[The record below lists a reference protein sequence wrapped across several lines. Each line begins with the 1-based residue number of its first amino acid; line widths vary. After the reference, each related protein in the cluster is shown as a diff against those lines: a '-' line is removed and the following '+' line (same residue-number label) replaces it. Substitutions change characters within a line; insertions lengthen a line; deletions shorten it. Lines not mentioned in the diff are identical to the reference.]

1 MFKARLGLQPLIL
14 FLSFFSRQ
22 EYVYFNETMKLVNY
36 QNMRKSFPNTVNAN
50 HCCNL
55 QW

>member
-1 MFKARLGLQPLIL
+1 MLKARLGLQPLIL
-14 FLSFFSRQ
+14 FVSFFSRQ
-22 EYVYFNETMKLVNY
+22 EYVYFIETMKLVNY
-36 QNMRKSFPNTVNAN
+36 QNVHKSFPNTVNAN